1 MLTRCVV
8 WHQLWAKCKVRWVLS
23 CSRAFSKS
31 AKWRQSWYSNAL
43 SKAGSSICCR
53 VGWIIYIYYICYNTR
68 KICTGQVRWVVA
80 AICGPTPKRGNHGA
94 WLLIHKGGFGGFTVC
109 RYRKSSP
116 NSCGIERGSQVQGCS
131 RSCIPGV
138 SIQAIGCLQN
148 ESVFWAC
155 QFYAW
160 FYVILMSWHVI
171 LIMRHFLSL

>member
-1 MLTRCVV
+1 MLSGINSGRNAKSGGSFRVPGPFRKAPSGGKVDTAM
-8 WHQLWAKCKVRWVLS
+8 HWAKQVAV
-23 CSRAFSKS
+23 S
-31 AKWRQSWYSNAL
+31 AVEWDGLY
-43 SKAGSSICCR
+43 
-53 VGWIIYIYYICYNTR
+53 IYIYYICYNTR